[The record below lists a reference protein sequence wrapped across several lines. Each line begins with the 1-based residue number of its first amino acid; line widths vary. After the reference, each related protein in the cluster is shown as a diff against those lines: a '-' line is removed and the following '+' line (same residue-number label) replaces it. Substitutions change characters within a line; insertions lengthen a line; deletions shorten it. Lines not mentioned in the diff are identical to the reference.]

1 LPCSVFFRTA
11 KVRTQSETGKFLKKK
26 IIGKPVNRAFFSA
39 FNDRY
44 LPQFQL
50 KAEFSSQ
57 MKDFS
62 YITNSHPAFIES
74 LYQEFLKNPSGVDP
88 DLRKFFEGF
97 DFAVAN
103 GSAVAVNGQPV
114 AGTTA
119 IDWMKEVRVYR
130 LILGYR
136 NKGHLL
142 AKTNPIRTRKDR
154 GANLELSFFG
164 LSDADLDTVYQAG
177 NLIGLGATSLR
188 NILSHLQQSYA
199 GHVGI
204 EFKYI
209 SDQKKIDWLT
219 TEMEQR
225 FTNPVTIEK
234 QKRILEKL
242 NEGVIF
248 EKFLHTKYIGQ
259 KRFSLEG
266 GETTIAALDAI
277 INVSANNDVQE
288 VVIGMAHRGRL
299 NILANIMG
307 KTYEQIFSEFEGT
320 AAIDQT
326 MGSGDVKYH
335 MGYGSEV
342 QTVDHKAIHLKLM
355 PNPSHLEAVDP
366 VVVGFA
372 RAKADV
378 LYESDFDKLLPILIH
393 GDASVA
399 GQGIVY
405 EVLQMSNLRG
415 YYTGGTIHF
424 VINNQIGFTTDFD
437 DARSAD
443 YCTSAAAMIQA
454 PVLHVNGD
462 DAEAV
467 VKCAE
472 IATRYRQEF
481 NSDIFIDMV
490 CYLRHGHNEGDDPK
504 YTQPQLYALIDK
516 HQNPREIYTQFLIE
530 NGEADAQQLAK
541 DMEKKFWGDLQER
554 LDEVKQHP
562 LPYKYQQPELVW
574 KSLRKATEE
583 DFDQS
588 PVTAIKEEEIR
599 RVFDSLMKWPEDFK
613 PLKKVEKLL
622 QDKIKL
628 LQTEQKID
636 WATAELMA
644 YGSLLVDGKL
654 VRMSGQDVKRGTF
667 SHRHAV
673 LRDEN
678 TNLEYN
684 RLNHFQEKQEK
695 FRIYNSLLSEYGV
708 LGFEYGY
715 AMANPNALVIWEA
728 QFGDFCNGAQTMIDQ
743 FIAAGEQK
751 WQRQNGVVML
761 LPHGYE
767 GQGPEHSS
775 ARMERFLQ
783 MCAEL
788 NLVVT
793 NITSAAN
800 LFHVFRR
807 QLTWHFRKPLINFSP
822 KANLRNPGT
831 YSHISEFASS
841 GFKEVIDD
849 NFVTAAAQVKKVL
862 LCSGK
867 LYFELAEKQQK
878 ENRTDIA
885 IVRLEQLYPLPAK
898 QLDALYKKYNKATW
912 FWVQE
917 EPLNMGAAGF
927 LQMNLK
933 SINFGVISRNA
944 SAATATGY
952 AKVHAQ
958 EQAEIIDTAFGI

>member
-1 LPCSVFFRTA
+1 
-11 KVRTQSETGKFLKKK
+11 
-26 IIGKPVNRAFFSA
+26 
-39 FNDRY
+39 
-44 LPQFQL
+44 
-50 KAEFSSQ
+50 

-62 YITNSHPAFIES
+62 FITNSHPAFIES
-74 LYQEFLKNPSGVDP
+74 LYQDFVKDPQSIDP
-88 DLRKFFEGF
+88 DLKKFFEGF
-97 DFAVAN
+97 DFAVAH
-103 GSAVAVNGQPV
+103 GSAQVSDNQSSS
-114 AGTTA
+114 
-119 IDWMKEVRVYR
+119 IDWMKEIKVYR

-142 AKTNPIRTRKDR
+142 AKTNPIRARKDR
-154 GANLELSFFG
+154 GANLDLGFFG
-164 LSDADLDTVYQAG
+164 LTEADLDSVYQAG
-177 NLIGLGATSLR
+177 NLIGLGAATLR
-188 NILSHLQQSYA
+188 KILEHLQNCYA
-199 GHVGI
+199 NHVGI

-219 TEMEQR
+219 AEMEQK
-225 FTNPVTIEK
+225 FAQPVSIEK
-234 QKRILEKL
+234 KKRILEKL
-242 NEGVIF
+242 NQGVMF

-277 INVSANNDVQE
+277 INTAANHQVQE

-299 NILANIMG
+299 NVLANIMG

-320 AAIDQT
+320 ATIDQT

-342 QTVDHKAIHLKLM
+342 QTLDNKEIHLKLM

-378 LYESDFDKLLPILIH
+378 LYESDFDKILPILIH

-399 GQGIVY
+399 GQGVVY

-443 YCTSAAAMIQA
+443 YCTSVAAMVQA

-481 NSDIFIDMV
+481 NSDIFLDMV
-490 CYLRHGHNEGDDPK
+490 CYRKHGHNEGDDPK

-516 HQNPREIYTQFLIE
+516 HQNPREIYTQHLIE
-530 NGEADAQQLAK
+530 NGESDARELAK
-541 DMEKKFWGDLQER
+541 EMEKKFWADLQER
-554 LDEVKQHP
+554 LDEIKQNP
-562 LPYKYQQPELVW
+562 LPYKYQPPELVW
-574 KSLRKATEE
+574 KSLRKAKEA
-583 DFDQS
+583 DFIHS
-588 PVTAIKEEEIR
+588 PDTAISETELRKM
-599 RVFDSLMKWPEDFK
+599 FQSLMQWPASFK

-622 QDKIKL
+622 QEKVKL
-628 LQTEQKID
+628 LESENKID
-636 WATAELMA
+636 WATGELLA
-644 YGSLLVDGKL
+644 YGSLLINRKL
-654 VRMSGQDVKRGTF
+654 VRMSGQDVQRGTF

-673 LRDEN
+673 IRDEE
-678 TNLEYN
+678 TNKGYN
-684 RLNHFQEKQEK
+684 RLNHFQEDQQK

-715 AMANPNALVIWEA
+715 ALANPDALVLWEA
-728 QFGDFCNGAQTMIDQ
+728 QFGDFSNGAQTMIDQ
-743 FIAAGEQK
+743 FLAAGEQK
-751 WQRQNGVVML
+751 WQRMNGLVML

-775 ARMERFLQ
+775 ARMERYLQ

-788 NLVVT
+788 NMVIT
-793 NITSAAN
+793 NITTSAN
-800 LFHVFRR
+800 LFHALRR
-807 QLTWHFRKPLINFSP
+807 QLAWPFRKPLINFSP
-822 KANLRNPGT
+822 KANLRFTGSFSP
-831 YSHISEFASS
+831 ISDFTNG
-841 GFKEVIDD
+841 GFKELIDD
-849 NFVTAAAQVKKVL
+849 AYVASAEAVKKVL
-862 LCSGK
+862 FCTGK
-867 LYFELAEKQQK
+867 LYFELAEKQAK
-878 ENRTDIA
+878 ENRQDIA
-885 IVRLEQLYPLPAK
+885 IVRLEQIYPLPFQ
-898 QLDALYKKYNKATW
+898 QLEELYQKYTKATW

-917 EPLNMGAAGF
+917 EPLNMGAASF

-933 SINFGVISRNA
+933 TMNYGVIGRNA

-952 AKVHAQ
+952 AKVHAK
-958 EQAEIIDTAFGI
+958 EQAEIIETAFTI

>member
-1 LPCSVFFRTA
+1 
-11 KVRTQSETGKFLKKK
+11 
-26 IIGKPVNRAFFSA
+26 
-39 FNDRY
+39 
-44 LPQFQL
+44 
-50 KAEFSSQ
+50 

-62 YITNSHPAFIES
+62 YITNSHPAFIEET
-74 LYQEFLKNPSGVDP
+74 YKAFVQDPSSVDP
-88 DLRKFFEGF
+88 DLKKFFEGF
-97 DFAVAN
+97 DFAVSN
-103 GSAVAVNGQPV
+103 GH
-114 AGTTA
+114 AGTGAATSTA
-119 IDWMKEVRVYR
+119 AADSTSSSGIDWQKEINVYR

-136 NKGHLL
+136 NRGHLL
-142 AKTNPIRTRKDR
+142 STTNPIRPRKDR
-154 GANLELSFFG
+154 QANLDLSYFS
-164 LSDADLDTVYQAG
+164 LSDADLSQTFHAG
-177 NLIGLGATSLR
+177 KFVGLGATSLK
-188 NILSHLQQSYA
+188 NILTHLQTCYTSS
-199 GHVGI
+199 VGA

-209 SDQKKIDWLT
+209 SSKEKVSFLIA
-219 TEMEQR
+219 EME
-225 FTNPVTIEK
+225 TNFKAPIHLDK
-234 QKRILEKL
+234 KKHILEKL
-242 NEGVIF
+242 NQGVIF

-266 GETTIAALDAI
+266 GESTIAALDAI
-277 INVSANNDVQE
+277 INTAATHDVQE

-299 NILANIMG
+299 NVLANIMG

-320 AAIDQT
+320 AIIDQT

-335 MGYGSEV
+335 MGYGSEITTPD
-342 QTVDHKAIHLKLM
+342 QKKIHLKLV

-366 VVVGFA
+366 VVLGFA

-378 LYESDFDKLLPILIH
+378 LDHSAFDKYLPILIH

-415 YYTGGTIHF
+415 YHTGGTIHF

-443 YCTSAAAMIQA
+443 YCTSVAAMVQA

-472 IATRYRQEF
+472 IATRYRQKF

-490 CYLRHGHNEGDDPK
+490 CYRKHGHNEGDDPK
-504 YTQPQLYALIDK
+504 YTQPQLYSLIDK
-516 HQNPREIYTQFLIE
+516 HQNPRETYTQFLIQ
-530 NGEADAQQLAK
+530 NGEPEAQALAK
-541 DMEKKFWGDLQER
+541 DMEKKFWADLQER

-562 LPYKYQQPELVW
+562 LPYKYQAPELAW
-574 KSLRKATEE
+574 QNMGKATEA
-583 DFDQS
+583 DFQSS
-588 PVTAIKEEEIR
+588 PVTAVTQER
-599 RVFDSLMKWPEDFK
+599 FNLMFERLMQFPQDFK

-622 QDKIKL
+622 QEKIKL
-628 LQTEQKID
+628 MEAEQKVD

-644 YGSLLVDGKL
+644 YGSLLIDGNI
-654 VRMSGQDVKRGTF
+654 VRMSGQDVQRGTF

-673 LRDEN
+673 IRDEQ
-678 TNLEYN
+678 TNKGHN
-684 RLNHFQEKQEK
+684 RLNHFTEGQEK

-743 FIAAGEQK
+743 FIVAGEQK
-751 WQRQNGVVML
+751 WQRQNGLVML

-775 ARMERFLQ
+775 ARLERFLQ
-783 MCAEL
+783 MAAEL
-788 NLVVT
+788 NIVVT

-800 LFHVFRR
+800 LFHALRR
-807 QLTWHFRKPLINFSP
+807 QLIWNFRKPMINFSP

-831 YSHISEFASS
+831 YSKVEAFLEG
-841 GFKEVIDD
+841 GFKEVLDD
-849 NFVTAAAQVKKVL
+849 EFVQDAAAVKKVL
-862 LCSGK
+862 FCSGK
-867 LYFELAEKQQK
+867 IYFELAEKQAK
-878 ENRTDIA
+878 ENRQDIA
-885 IVRLEQLYPLPAK
+885 IVRLEQIYPLAQD
-898 QLDALYKKYNKATW
+898 QLSVLHKKYSKATW

-917 EPLNMGAAGF
+917 EPQNMGAASF
-927 LQMNLK
+927 LKMNLHT
-933 SINFGVISRNA
+933 INFGVISRSA
-944 SAATATGY
+944 SASTATGY
-952 AKVHAQ
+952 AKVHAA
-958 EQAEIIDTAFGI
+958 EQLEVIETAFNI